1 MKVGPGE
8 VVADKELPA
17 SLLETT
23 FQPRE
28 GRRDKLSHQLSHQL
42 QLLLLVSLEHG
53 RDPLVDDI
61 IDGVDYLVR
70 LSSLQ
75 VAVAGQTVFLC
86 QEPAGQKKGEVTGGV
101 GWFLPRY
108 GHGGADHLA
117 LELDGGQLTIGQP
130 WLHLVELLGRE
141 SLVNVPD
148 TCMCQD
154 QPGCLC
160 PPSSI
165 EIRQFDVRHR
175 EQRGITK
182 NFYLS
187 RSML

>member
-8 VVADKELPA
+8 VVAYKELPA

-70 LSSLQ
+70 LSSL
-75 VAVAGQTVFLC
+75 
-86 QEPAGQKKGEVTGGV
+86 
-101 GWFLPRY
+101 
-108 GHGGADHLA
+108 
-117 LELDGGQLTIGQP
+117 
-130 WLHLVELLGRE
+130 
-141 SLVNVPD
+141 
-148 TCMCQD
+148 
-154 QPGCLC
+154 
-160 PPSSI
+160 
-165 EIRQFDVRHR
+165 
-175 EQRGITK
+175 
-182 NFYLS
+182 
-187 RSML
+187 